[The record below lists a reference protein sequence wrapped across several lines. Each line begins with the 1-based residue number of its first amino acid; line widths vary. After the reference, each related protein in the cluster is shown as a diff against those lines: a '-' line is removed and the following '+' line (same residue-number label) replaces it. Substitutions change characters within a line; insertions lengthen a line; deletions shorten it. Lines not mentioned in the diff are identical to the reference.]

1 MRYNPKQLPLLM
13 DWTAILHAAGIS
25 DSPGREDAIAAAK
38 IKTAERYARQKAV
51 ESKDK
56 K

>member
-1 MRYNPKQLPLLM
+1 MN
-13 DWTAILHAAGIS
+13 WTAILHAAGIP

-51 ESKDK
+51 KRK
-56 K
+56 GKN